1 MAVVASEGP
10 RDVFGVC
17 AKIHMIM
24 RVDQTSRESL
34 HWNKSTSSSVL
45 HLSLSLPPL
54 TGLVYYP
61 GLYSLETVQ
70 SNRLFDYEQK
80 TTTKIRSQQFCCSL
94 CVDEIGLKKKK
105 KKKKNKSRRNKKV
118 FFTLRVSYLG
128 PPYFPP
134 PPRKW

>member
-45 HLSLSLPPL
+45 HLSLSPL
-54 TGLVYYP
+54 TGLVYYRA
-61 GLYSLETVQ
+61 GSLYSLETVQ

-80 TTTKIRSQQFCCSL
+80 QNNNKTSL
-94 CVDEIGLKKKK
+94 AAVL
-105 KKKKNKSRRNKKV
+105 
-118 FFTLRVSYLG
+118 L
-128 PPYFPP
+128 
-134 PPRKW
+134 